1 MAQTSMSW
9 RFGDTTLYRFVL
21 DIPPDCLIP
30 TGTVVDFV
38 MRTPSGVRLFEE
50 SLPVQ
55 LPAGN
60 LPYFEIFISPRRSFE
75 IPPGN
80 YIFSVSIKRPYAGIG
95 NYRFTPLPTAPV
107 TVTGIYS
114 ITPNNLIDLD
124 GDTDPPAPIVI
135 HLDCSQMKTIL
146 TSSVPPD
153 DPVPP
158 YQPPSISLAVDTADT
173 PYIGDSVLATLQA
186 TLTAGSTLFQGSVSF
201 NIEDAVINT
210 QTAPPN
216 GGLVSV
222 VITDP
227 ISKTTIFTVTAT
239 DGITQVSA
247 NASVTFIPRPSS
259 IYYGVSAD
267 TPATNVES
275 GTSRLQDQLM
285 GNDGIP
291 FTLNGEGYPYIA
303 FPASWGLPST
313 IKDHNLFTV
322 TSGYSKTDIEINSIA
337 YFLYTGQI
345 GMFDGDSDGDYIIL
359 FK

>member
-1 MAQTSMSW
+1 MSW
-9 RFGDTTLYRFVL
+9 RFGDTTLYRFIL
-21 DIPPDCLIP
+21 DVPPDCP
-30 TGTVVDFV
+30 VSTGTVVDFV

-50 SLPVQ
+50 SLPVK
-55 LPAGN
+55 LPDGEP
-60 LPYFEIFISPRRSFE
+60 PYFEIFISPRRSFD

-80 YIFSVSIKRPYAGIG
+80 YIFSVTIKRPYSGFG

-107 TVTGIYS
+107 MVTGIHS

-135 HLDCSQMKTIL
+135 HLDCSQLKTIQ
-146 TSSVPPD
+146 TGSVPHEDEPD
-153 DPVPP
+153 PP
-158 YQPPSISLAVDTADT
+158 YQPPTVSLDVDTADT

-186 TLTAGSTLFQGSVSF
+186 TLTAGSAPLQGSVSF
-201 NIEDAVINT
+201 KIGNAIINT
-210 QTAPPN
+210 QAAPPN

-222 VITDP
+222 AITDP
-227 ISKTTIFTVTAT
+227 ISETTVFTATAT
-239 DGITQVSA
+239 DGTTSVSA
-247 NASVTFIPRPSS
+247 DAPVTFIPRPSS

-267 TPATNVES
+267 TPATDVAS
-275 GTSRLQDQLM
+275 GTSRLQDRIT

-303 FPASWGLPST
+303 FPASWGLPSH
-313 IKDHNLFTV
+313 IKDHNLFNV
-322 TSGYSKTDIEINSIA
+322 TSGYSKTDIEINSVA
-337 YFLYTGQI
+337 YFLYTGHI